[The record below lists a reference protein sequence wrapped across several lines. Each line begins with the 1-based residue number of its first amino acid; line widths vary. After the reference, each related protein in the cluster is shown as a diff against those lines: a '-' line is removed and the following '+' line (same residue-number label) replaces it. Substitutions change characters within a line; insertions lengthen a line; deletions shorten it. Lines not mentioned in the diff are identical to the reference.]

1 MFLYYLSIAKQFYG
15 PSTRNQA
22 VLPAVESK
30 DKVCNS
36 DDEVELETRATI
48 SDSYDN
54 GDSKY
59 NTVIDI
65 DKPIVI
71 YI

>member
-1 MFLYYLSIAKQFYG
+1 MFLYYLSNAKTFYG
-15 PSTRNQA
+15 SRTRNRA

-30 DKVCNS
+30 YKPCNS
-36 DDEVELETRATI
+36 HDVVELETRATI

-59 NTVIDI
+59 NTDIEIDE
-65 DKPIVI
+65 PIAI

>member
-1 MFLYYLSIAKQFYG
+1 MFLYYLSNAKRFYG
-15 PSTRNQA
+15 PRTRNQA

-30 DKVCNS
+30 DKLYNS
-36 DDEVELETRATI
+36 DDEAELETRATI

-59 NTVIDI
+59 NTVIETVE
-65 DKPIVI
+65 PIVI
-71 YI
+71 YT